1 MGIAIKTLN
10 AEKKKVA
17 KQKPIRLEKARSMA
31 EKYLRSRIAIAPVEA
46 KVAELLAEHK
56 LTGHVLY
63 NSYMNFAREC
73 FSKTRKFHIKDP
85 LLLKQHLNDL
95 TKGWLEAG
103 LNSEIMG
110 KIKEIVQNAFVYK
123 NGKT

>member
-1 MGIAIKTLN
+1 MSITIKTLN
-10 AEKKKVA
+10 AEKKKVSR
-17 KQKPIRLEKARSMA
+17 QKPIRLEKARSMA
-31 EKYLRSRIAIAPVEA
+31 EKYLRSRIAIAPTEA

-103 LNSEIMG
+103 LNLELMG
-110 KIKEIVQNAFVYK
+110 KIKQIILVHFNL
-123 NGKT
+123 